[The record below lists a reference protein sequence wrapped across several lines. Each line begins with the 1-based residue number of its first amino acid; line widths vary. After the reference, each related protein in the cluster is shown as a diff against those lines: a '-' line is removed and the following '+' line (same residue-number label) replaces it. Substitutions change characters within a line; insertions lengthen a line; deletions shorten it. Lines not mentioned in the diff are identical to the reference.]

1 MDRIIKITLGLFII
15 ILVLFTGV
23 FLYTSY
29 TENAYRTSLSST
41 YTYTC
46 TFSTDSPLY
55 NVTLFIPV
63 PADRSG
69 NSPMVSQ
76 FSGHG
81 FSGMPA
87 SWSTTLFGSGKM
99 TMLKITTPAIVPPA
113 GTSKE
118 NPYIISLASEYAV
131 NGPIDTADPI
141 VNSAMFR
148 PVQNLNKATCRADS
162 PAGATCYTYSTSF
175 YADYTTTPGAEVK
188 FTSSLAGKNSWEIF
202 KPASNEYST
211 DISLLLFGENHGWSS
226 VPGFLASG
234 SGSYDAPAIK
244 A

>member
-1 MDRIIKITLGLFII
+1 MDRIIRITIGLFIV
-15 ILVLFTGV
+15 ILVAFTGI

-63 PADRSG
+63 PANAAG

-76 FSGHG
+76 FSARG
-81 FSGMPA
+81 FSGIPE
-87 SWSTTLFGSGKM
+87 SWTTTLFGSGKM

-118 NPYIISLASEYAV
+118 NPYTVRLTSEYAV
-131 NGPIDTADPI
+131 NGPIDTADP
-141 VNSAMFR
+141 VKDSAMFR
-148 PVQNLNKATCRADS
+148 PVQNLDKTSCRAVS
-162 PAGATCYTYSTSF
+162 PAGATCYTYATSF

-188 FTSSLAGKNSWEIF
+188 FTSSLAGKNRWKIF
-202 KPASNEYST
+202 EPASNEYTT

-234 SGSYDAPAIK
+234 SGSYDVPAII